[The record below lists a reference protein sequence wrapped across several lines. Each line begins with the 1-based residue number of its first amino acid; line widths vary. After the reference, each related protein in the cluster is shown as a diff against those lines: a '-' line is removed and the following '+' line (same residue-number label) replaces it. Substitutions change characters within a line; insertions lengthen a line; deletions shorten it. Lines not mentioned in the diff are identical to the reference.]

1 MTTLIKNEETF
12 IIDADFRESY
22 MNREDVLEKV
32 EGLLLLPNTGYA
44 TTKQVAE
51 FYKVDRLTLNKVIER
66 NKNELI
72 EDGMCYKR
80 YGEVTNE
87 VNRQD
92 VNLLSMGVSYRGT
105 NVFPRRA
112 ILRVGMLLRDSKIA
126 KEVRTQLLNIE
137 EKATEE
143 VKVADINE
151 EQMLQMAVGQAF
163 ASHDINALLQAS
175 GRLMEFKNRHI
186 IEMENKIKEQKTLI
200 QTLAKEE
207 VQYKEPGKLL
217 LKLVRHYS
225 IFVHGT
231 IRTNRG
237 WIDLRC
243 HLVNKLEKGIN
254 LKSRRTNARKTNP
267 RASYISVIHPEEFKI
282 IIPAMVG
289 ICESEGVDVSD
300 IMKDA

>member
-1 MTTLIKNEETF
+1 MNTAITNQETF
-12 IIDADFRESY
+12 IIDANVRETY
-22 MNREDVLEKV
+22 MNRIDVLEKV
-32 EGLLLLPNTGYA
+32 KGLLLLPNVGYA

-51 FYKVDRLTLNKVIER
+51 FYEVDRVTLNKVMER

-92 VNLLSMGVSYRGT
+92 VNLLSLGVSYRGT
-105 NVFPRRA
+105 SVFPRRA
-112 ILRVGMLLRDSKIA
+112 ILRVGMLLRDSAIA

-137 EKATEE
+137 EKATSEAKVSDISEE
-143 VKVADINE
+143 
-151 EQMLQMAVGQAF
+151 MHLQMAVSQAF
-163 ASHDINALLQAS
+163 ASEDINTLAQAVTQ
-175 GRLMEFKNRHI
+175 LMKFKQRHI
-186 IEMENKIKEQKTLI
+186 TEIENKLQEQKAVI

-207 VQYKEPGKLL
+207 TQYKDPKKLL
-217 LKLVRHYS
+217 RKLVNHYS
-225 IFVHGT
+225 TLIHGT
-231 IRTNRG
+231 VSTNRG
-237 WIDLRC
+237 WIDLRR

-254 LKSRRTNARKTNP
+254 LKSRRTNARKSNP

-289 ICESEGVDVSD
+289 ICVSSGVDVSD